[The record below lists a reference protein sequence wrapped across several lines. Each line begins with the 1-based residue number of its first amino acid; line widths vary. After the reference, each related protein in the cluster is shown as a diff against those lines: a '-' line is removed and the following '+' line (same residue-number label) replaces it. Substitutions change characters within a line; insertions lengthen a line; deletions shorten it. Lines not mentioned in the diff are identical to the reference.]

1 MDLHTFLRVYGPE
14 YLESVDS
21 GVPGTETKHPLR
33 DKLFAIMNAP
43 LDTPHAPHSP
53 DVADGYILRALDTL
67 SENLDKRFN
76 QVDSR
81 LDKMEGRFEAMV
93 SKDAFEAEVK
103 RLDRENEIK
112 QVEIE
117 KLWAA
122 RRDDREAATAALAS
136 KDTRFRWFVATG
148 ITLAA
153 VASAVV
159 FGVLNLTLVG

>member
-14 YLESVDS
+14 YLEAVDS
-21 GVPGTETKHPLR
+21 GAPGTETKHPLR
-33 DKLFAIMNAP
+33 DKLLAIMNAP
-43 LDTPHAPHSP
+43 LDPPHNSP

-122 RRDDREAATAALAS
+122 RRDDREAATAALAN

-159 FGVLNLTLVG
+159 FGVLNLVVT